1 MAPSSKVQNSTT
13 ACIWYLF
20 FRKSTCEKHV
30 QIMVQITQESH
41 GAVMICPQ
49 KRVHHFRPH
58 YALHHRCLNS
68 GWCAKYVPLLDSSVV
83 LLMKGADKK
92 RNKNHFCAMGDHQG
106 YLFWVPGGCLLERF
120 SRPATT
126 RIWRALSRMLRG
138 ASTDFT
144 NLGRCLTFR
153 PNASFATYRQASKSE
168 FSKVSFMKWVLISS
182 ALNFLLF
189 LKRKVQLESFFFCL
203 YIVKRPTFRTAQA
216 TPFEYKVAYGT

>member
-1 MAPSSKVQNSTT
+1 MAPSSKVQHNSTT

-92 RNKNHFCAMGDHQG
+92 RNKNHFCAMGDHRG
-106 YLFWVPGGCLLERF
+106 YLFWFEGYLVAACLHGSVAQRQPESGELW
-120 SRPATT
+120 AVC
-126 RIWRALSRMLRG
+126 WGAL
-138 ASTDFT
+138 
-144 NLGRCLTFR
+144 
-153 PNASFATYRQASKSE
+153 Q
-168 FSKVSFMKWVLISS
+168 LI
-182 ALNFLLF
+182 LP
-189 LKRKVQLESFFFCL
+189 
-203 YIVKRPTFRTAQA
+203 I
-216 TPFEYKVAYGT
+216 

>member
-1 MAPSSKVQNSTT
+1 
-13 ACIWYLF
+13 
-20 FRKSTCEKHV
+20 
-30 QIMVQITQESH
+30 MVQITQESH

-92 RNKNHFCAMGDHQG
+92 RNKNHFCAVGDHQG
-106 YLFWVPGGCLLERF
+106 YLFWFEGYLVAACLNGSVAQRQRESGELW
-120 SRPATT
+120 AV
-126 RIWRALSRMLRG
+126 RMLRG

-168 FSKVSFMKWVLISS
+168 ISKVSFMKWVLISS

-203 YIVKRPTFRTAQA
+203 YNVKRPTFRTAQA
-216 TPFEYKVAYGT
+216 TPFEYQVAYGT